1 MNQGPADRPDRLQ
14 EALSQL
20 PRGIEPGRDLWPGI
34 AARLEP
40 RSEPARVRAVPRWAW
55 AAAAATVLVVA
66 SSIVTAPPCMRMTLA
81 TIDRPSPAPRSLR
94 RPGARQN
101 RSKIRGRI
109 AAGTPGPES
118 LTTTSAG
125 RLASTRTVEPFG
137 VWSAAFSTRL
147 RSAW

>member
-66 SSIVTAPPCMRMTLA
+66 SSIVTA
-81 TIDRPSPAPRSLR
+81 
-94 RPGARQN
+94 
-101 RSKIRGRI
+101 
-109 AAGTPGPES
+109 
-118 LTTTSAG
+118 TTSRTATAVSPG
-125 RLASTRTVEPFG
+125 GTGVAFRDLLAALARRGFNFNEIRRILDRRDGAPQDQ
-137 VWSAAFSTRL
+137 
-147 RSAW
+147 